1 MRAMENKKI
10 NTTIK
15 KGKNRETEESL
26 PFCMKAP
33 GAEHSRAH
41 DNDEP
46 CDDGRTGKLDKQ

>member
-1 MRAMENKKI
+1 MENKGIKKFV
-10 NTTIK
+10 K
-15 KGKNRETEESL
+15 KGKKRKAEEHL

-46 CDDGRTGKLDKQ
+46 CDDGRTGNLDER